1 MAIIG
6 DYWDQETVTQ
16 VVNLVKEYEDLF
28 PKSFLE
34 MKGSVESIR
43 EMTIKLK
50 PDAKL
55 VKKRPYW
62 LNPKYKEK
70 MCKVLDQ
77 MLEAGMIVPVEDS
90 NWIIL
95 IVVQPKKTINLSIC
109 VDLHNLNVAC
119 VHDPFSTAFTDEV
132 LENVGGCKAYSFT
145 DGFWGYHQAWII
157 EEDRAKTT
165 FVT

>member
-16 VVNLVKEYEDLF
+16 VVNLVKEYEYLF

-55 VKKRPYW
+55 VKKRPY
-62 LNPKYKEK
+62 
-70 MCKVLDQ
+70 
-77 MLEAGMIVPVEDS
+77 
-90 NWIIL
+90 
-95 IVVQPKKTINLSIC
+95 
-109 VDLHNLNVAC
+109 
-119 VHDPFSTAFTDEV
+119 
-132 LENVGGCKAYSFT
+132 
-145 DGFWGYHQAWII
+145 
-157 EEDRAKTT
+157 
-165 FVT
+165 